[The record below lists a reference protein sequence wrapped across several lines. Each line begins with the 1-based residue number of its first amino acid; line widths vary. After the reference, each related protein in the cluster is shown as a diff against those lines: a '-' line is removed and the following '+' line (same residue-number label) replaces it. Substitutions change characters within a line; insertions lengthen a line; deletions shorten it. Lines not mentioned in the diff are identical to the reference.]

1 MLTFTKYY
9 YKNPSRLQQPK
20 KQICTKIRIKTHGG
34 LMRPLASYNKVVNG
48 SRWRFCIVNTSSS
61 LFLRLQLYLYSWGY
75 IFIFI
80 LEATS
85 LSLFLILNVLI
96 STFQTKLIQN
106 NFLGKP
112 DFLNLIFFISNAC
125 NNSDIY
131 YTVTLHKI
139 QVLTCLTRD
148 FLLKSWPED
157 FKTIP

>member
-85 LSLFLILNVLI
+85 LSLFLRLHLYLYFWGYIFIFILDSERV
-96 STFQTKLIQN
+96 
-106 NFLGKP
+106 
-112 DFLNLIFFISNAC
+112 DFNISNKV
-125 NNSDIY
+125 NTKQLPWKTWFFKSY
-131 YTVTLHKI
+131 FLHI
-139 QVLTCLTRD
+139 
-148 FLLKSWPED
+148 
-157 FKTIP
+157 